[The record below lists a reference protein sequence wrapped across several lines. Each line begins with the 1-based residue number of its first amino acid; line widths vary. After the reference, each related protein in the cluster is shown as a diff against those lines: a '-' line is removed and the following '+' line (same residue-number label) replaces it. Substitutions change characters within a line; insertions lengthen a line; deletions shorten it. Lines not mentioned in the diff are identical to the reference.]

1 MIVVG
6 IDTSTP
12 QVSVAIGTEREIL
25 GRVQI
30 AGRARQ
36 EAVTPA
42 LRRLLDATGVELPQ
56 VGGFAVGVGPGLFT
70 GLRVGVETAKTLA
83 QIVKAPIVGL
93 VSLDVLAY
101 SVRFTPRAIVA
112 VIDAR
117 RGEVFWTRYR
127 QVPGGVMREMPY
139 AVAKPDA
146 LVAELTAAP
155 QEVLLVG
162 DGAMLYRDTLEKL
175 GAQAEFA
182 SAAFAHPDAAQLV
195 ELAVPRFLR
204 EEHDRLFDVVPLYLR
219 KSDAEIAWDERGPDI
234 GGRDVGGRNVDG

>member
-12 QVSVAIGTEREIL
+12 QVSVAIGTERETL
-25 GRVQI
+25 GRIQVV
-30 AGRARQ
+30 GRARQ

-42 LRRLLDATGVELPQ
+42 LEKLLDWTGVELGH

-83 QIVKAPIVGL
+83 QVVKAPIVGL

-101 SVRFTPRAIVA
+101 AVRFTARSIVT
-112 VIDAR
+112 VIDGR
-117 RGEVFWTRYR
+117 RGEVFWATYR
-127 QVPGGVMREMPY
+127 QVPGGVMRQTPY
-139 AVAKPDA
+139 AVARPEA
-146 LVAELTAAP
+146 LVAELMAAP

-162 DGAMLYRDTLEKL
+162 DGAMLYREQLEEL
-175 GAQAEFA
+175 GAHAEFA
-182 SAAFAHPDAAQLV
+182 SAAAAHPDAAQLV

-219 KSDAEIAWDERGPDI
+219 KSDAEIAWDRRT
-234 GGRDVGGRNVDG
+234 RDAQG

>member
-1 MIVVG
+1 VEGRRVIVVG

-25 GRVQI
+25 GRIQV

-42 LRRLLDATGVELPQ
+42 LQRLLGWTGVDLRQ
-56 VGGFAVGVGPGLFT
+56 VGGFAVGVGPGLYT

-83 QIVKAPIVGL
+83 QVVKAPIVGL

-101 SVRFTPRAIVA
+101 SVRFTTRSIVA
-112 VIDAR
+112 TIDAR
-117 RGEVFWTRYR
+117 RGEVFWAAYR
-127 QVPGGVMREMPY
+127 QVPGGVMRQTPY
-139 AVAKPDA
+139 AVARPEA
-146 LVAELTAAP
+146 LVAELMASP
-155 QEVLLVG
+155 EEMLLVG
-162 DGAMLYRDTLEKL
+162 DGAMLYREQLEEL
-175 GAQAEFA
+175 GAHAEFA
-182 SAAFAHPDAAQLV
+182 SPVSAHPDAAQLV

-219 KSDAEIAWDERGPDI
+219 RSDAEIAWDRA
-234 GGRDVGGRNVDG
+234 RDART

>member
-25 GRVQI
+25 GRIQV

-42 LRRLLDATGVELPQ
+42 LRRLLDWTGVDLGQ
-56 VGGFAVGVGPGLFT
+56 VGGFAVGVGPGLYT

-83 QIVKAPIVGL
+83 QVAKAPIVGL

-101 SVRFTPRAIVA
+101 AVRFTTRSIVA
-112 VIDAR
+112 AIDAR
-117 RGEVFWTRYR
+117 RGEVFWATYR
-127 QVPGGVMREMPY
+127 HAPGGVMRQTPY
-139 AVAKPDA
+139 AVARPEA
-146 LVAELTAAP
+146 LVAELMASP
-155 QEVLLVG
+155 EDVLLVG
-162 DGAMLYRDTLEKL
+162 DGAMLYREQLEEL
-175 GAQAEFA
+175 GAHAEFA
-182 SAAFAHPDAAQLV
+182 SPASAHPDAAQLV

-204 EEHDRLFDVVPLYLR
+204 EEHDRLFDVVPMYLR
-219 KSDAEIAWDERGPDI
+219 KSDAEIAWDRAREAQT
-234 GGRDVGGRNVDG
+234 

>member
-1 MIVVG
+1 VEGRRVIVVG

-12 QVSVAIGTEREIL
+12 QISVAIGTEREIL
-25 GRVQI
+25 GRIQI

-42 LRRLLDATGVELPQ
+42 LERLLGWTGVDLGH

-83 QIVKAPIVGL
+83 QVVKAPIVGL

-101 SVRFTPRAIVA
+101 AVRFSTRSIVT
-112 VIDAR
+112 VIDGR
-117 RGEVFWTRYR
+117 RGEVFWAAYR
-127 QVPGGVMREMPY
+127 QVPGGVMRQTPY
-139 AVAKPDA
+139 VVAKPEA
-146 LVAELTAAP
+146 LVAELMASP
-155 QEVLLVG
+155 EEMLLVG
-162 DGAMLYRDTLEKL
+162 DGAMLYREQLEEL

-182 SAAFAHPDAAQLV
+182 SAAAAHPDAAQLV

-219 KSDAEIAWDERGPDI
+219 KSDAEIAWDRRT
-234 GGRDVGGRNVDG
+234 RDAQG